1 MDRHA
6 FDGSEDGGKFQ
17 QHAVAG
23 RLDDAAA
30 EVGHDRLGSI
40 APLAHRL
47 RGASFALAL
56 SRE

>member
-1 MDRHA
+1 MEEN
-6 FDGSEDGGKFQ
+6 SSSTPSP
-17 QHAVAG
+17 AVC
-23 RLDDAAA
+23 DDAAA

-56 SRE
+56 